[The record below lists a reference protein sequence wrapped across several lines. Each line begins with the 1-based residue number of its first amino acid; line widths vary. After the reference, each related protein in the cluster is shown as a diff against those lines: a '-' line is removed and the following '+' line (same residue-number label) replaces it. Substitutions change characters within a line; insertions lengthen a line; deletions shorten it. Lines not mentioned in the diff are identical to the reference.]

1 MQKSILT
8 LALLTALAA
17 CGGDGTNPF
26 QTTEDNIDNS
36 DLSVESLVKLEG
48 TENPSS
54 TSDIYRYGSAL
65 NGVDDQQDPQN
76 GYVSSVTINGN
87 EIEVCCLAFDGNPD
101 SDGTSVYTRDD
112 VVASLNGYDVYEA
125 EISTP
130 DFLTSD
136 AIAQIAPTRAIVGV
150 SSNTVGGQPQTRF
163 AIVRTGGY
171 VGHGFGGFVYEREG
185 GVVLPTNGGEARFE
199 GKYAGLRTYNGGGG
213 LNYTQADL
221 AVAIDFGGFGG
232 NTQTI
237 RGGYDNSRLFN
248 NYQVFDLNGNLIQT
262 GFIDTDSYDFW
273 IPITTTDELDDN
285 GEMQASINSS
295 VTYLDDAGEAQ
306 ATSGSG
312 MFYGV
317 LAGDLTD
324 GSGGE
329 LVGVLTI
336 NWGNVYGTDLTQP
349 GTRTI
354 GVSETGGFILSRS
367 FP

>member
-65 NGVDDQQDPQN
+65 DGVDDPQDPQN

-87 EIEVCCLAFDGNPD
+87 EIEVCCLAFDGNPA
-101 SDGTSVYTRDD
+101 SDGTSIYTRDD

-171 VGHGFGGFVYEREG
+171 IGYGFGGFVYEREG

-199 GKYAGLRTYNGGGG
+199 GNYAGMRTFSPTGD
-213 LNYTQADL
+213 LEYTQADL
-221 AVAIDFGGFGG
+221 VVDIDFGGFGN
-232 NTQTI
+232 NTQTLKG
-237 RGGYDNSRLFN
+237 RFN
-248 NYQVFDLNGNLIQT
+248 NYQVFDVNGNVIQT
-262 GFIDTDSYDFW
+262 GFIDTDDYQFRIAISNAD
-273 IPITTTDELDDN
+273 TLDDN
-285 GEMQASINSS
+285 GEMQAEVLPFIR
-295 VTYLDDAGEAQ
+295 YFDDQGDLQ
-306 ATSGSG
+306 TTSGTG

-317 LAGDLTD
+317 LAGDLTS

-329 LVGVLTI
+329 LVGVLAI
-336 NWGNVYGTDLTQP
+336 EWGNVYGDDITQP

>member
-8 LALLTALAA
+8 LALLSALAA

-65 NGVDDQQDPQN
+65 DGVDDQQDSQN
-76 GYVSSVTINGN
+76 GYVSSVTVNGN
-87 EIEVCCLAFDGNPD
+87 EIEVCCLAFDGNPA

-199 GKYAGLRTYNGGGG
+199 GNYAGMRTYIGGGG

-221 AVAIDFGGFGG
+221 AIVIDFGGFGN
-232 NTQTI
+232 NTQTV
-237 RGGYDNSRLFN
+237 RSEFG
-248 NYQVFDLNGNLIQT
+248 NYQVFDLNGNLVQT
-262 GFIDTDSYDFW
+262 GFIDTDSYDLW
-273 IPITTTDELDDN
+273 IPITTTDALDDN
-285 GEMQASINSS
+285 GEMQASINGS
-295 VTYLDDAGEAQ
+295 VTYLNDVGELQ
-306 ATSGSG
+306 AISGSG
-312 MFYGV
+312 MIYGV

-329 LVGVLTI
+329 LVGVLAI
-336 NWGNVYGTDLTQP
+336 DWGSVYGDDLTQP

-367 FP
+367 WP